1 MEEKYFMWFIAA
13 LLTAFAWG
21 AANLYYKKGTDPN
34 DQLSHLKIVVMIGFV
49 MGIHAVSYMLIK
61 GITFDPFNMI
71 IYLPVSAMYILSMTI
86 GFIGLRYIELSIAA
100 PVQNSAG
107 AITAILFMIFF
118 PTQLSVLEIFGIIVV
133 TAGVILLARYEQQN
147 DYEVLLQNGEKINP
161 KYKLGF
167 LAISFPIGYA
177 LIDGFGS
184 FLDGVYLEKK
194 QWLSEDNAL
203 LAYEFTF
210 LICAI
215 ILYIYLKFVKKENF
229 KIFKEKDKGIA
240 AILETTGQFFYVS
253 AMAGNAMIAAPIIAA
268 SGLFSVLLS
277 RIFLKEV
284 LSKKQY
290 ILVILVMIGIIALG
304 LAEEL

>member
-1 MEEKYFMWFIAA
+1 MWFIAA

-34 DQLSHLKIVVMIGFV
+34 DQYSHLKIVVMIGFV

-167 LAISFPIGYA
+167 LAITFPIGYA

-215 ILYIYLKFVKKENF
+215 ILYVYLKFVKKENF

-304 LAEEL
+304 LAEEM

>member
-1 MEEKYFMWFIAA
+1 MWFITA

-34 DQLSHLKIVVMIGFV
+34 DQYSHLKIVVMIGFV

-61 GITFDPFNMI
+61 GITFDPFNMV

-215 ILYIYLKFVKKENF
+215 ILYVYLKFVKRENF

-304 LAEEL
+304 LAEEM

>member
-1 MEEKYFMWFIAA
+1 MWFIAA

-34 DQLSHLKIVVMIGFV
+34 DQYSHLKIVVMIGFV

-167 LAISFPIGYA
+167 LAITFPIGYA

-215 ILYIYLKFVKKENF
+215 ILYVYLKFVKRENF

-304 LAEEL
+304 LAEEM